1 MDNSKNEMKETL
13 SNENAVIESISEWPP
28 VMVED
33 GQESK
38 IQKQRNEE
46 DVYLKSDEICS
57 NSKVFKLDVERLTAK
72 EGNHEDNLLNDTYPT
87 ELAEHHNVYVERTE
101 MLAIVAL
108 AKWWRR
114 KGRIICSEDDKK
126 KMTSSNP
133 YTLISILSR

>member
-1 MDNSKNEMKETL
+1 MDNSKNEMKETS
-13 SNENAVIESISEWPP
+13 SNEDGVIESISEWPP

-33 GQESK
+33 GQEFK

-72 EGNHEDNLLNDTYPT
+72 DGNHEDNLLNDTYTT

-101 MLAIVAL
+101 NVAL

-114 KGRIICSEDDKK
+114 KGRIICSEDDIK

-133 YTLISILSR
+133 NTLISILSR